1 MTILKFYF
9 ICFLLLLGFNTNSK
23 NGEIKFPIEKSISPS
38 AIKVPPVIYAKT
50 PGVVITGNYMV
61 VMRSF
66 SDPLYSVFEIP
77 DCNYLGDFGTLGKG
91 PKEFEVPDA
100 RTASAT
106 EKGFRIFDTRKG
118 LLLIDITNFSIN
130 KSFEIEQIRLPG
142 ELYIL
147 NDPVQIN
154 DSIIYGMPYVAKSEK
169 LFVKYNIQSSEVD
182 YFGTYP
188 SFCPK
193 ESKDNYWAMLWRHS
207 VIKPDGTKFASFF
220 ARMKM
225 FLIYNNSE
233 VLEKEVLINIPEN
246 IFDPKRRR
254 GNIMTF
260 YKEVKATNEYIYALC
275 LNEPESKT
283 SLEIWDWQGNP
294 VAKLN
299 LDNQIFSFDIT
310 NDNKR
315 LYCIDQIIIDKI
327 FVYEIDS
334 ILKLATKK

>member
-1 MTILKFYF
+1 
-9 ICFLLLLGFNTNSK
+9 
-23 NGEIKFPIEKSISPS
+23 
-38 AIKVPPVIYAKT
+38 
-50 PGVVITGNYMV
+50 
-61 VMRSF
+61 MRSF
-66 SDPLYSVFEIP
+66 SDPLYSVFEMP
-77 DCNYLGDFGTLGKG
+77 DCNYLGDFGTLGRG
-91 PKEFEVPDA
+91 PKEFGVPDA

-106 EKGFRIFDTRKG
+106 EKGFKVFDTRKG
-118 LLLIDITNFSIN
+118 LLFIDITDFSVN
-130 KSFEIEQIRLPG
+130 NSFEIKQIRLPG

-154 DSIIYGMPYVAKSEK
+154 DSIIYGMPYVGKSDK

-182 YFGTYP
+182 YFGKYP

-207 VIKPDGTKFASFF
+207 VIKLDGTKFTSFF

-233 VLEKEVLINIPEN
+233 VLEKEVLINIPKN
-246 IFDPKRRR
+246 IFDPK
-254 GNIMTF
+254 GNVMTF

-275 LNEPESKT
+275 LNEPENKT

-299 LDNQIFSFDIT
+299 MDNQIFSFDVT
-310 NDNKR
+310 NDNTK
-315 LYCIDQIIIDKI
+315 LYCIDQMIIDKI
-327 FVYEIDS
+327 FIYELNS
-334 ILKLATKK
+334 ILK